1 MAWIETRGRGK
12 DKVWRV
18 RWYDATGRQRSQTFH
33 QYPAA
38 KAFEVEVESRQQR
51 GQVAAVDAGR
61 ITLDEYVS
69 ETWIPTYAAAKAL
82 NTQLDYEARYKHVAP
97 LGAYSLRDLTPEVI
111 RRWLAQLETR
121 HVTPHMRHKA
131 LGLLGN
137 ILQRAVEGEHI
148 PTNPARLVAPPK
160 LPRTREVMPLSP
172 SEIEAMRTAALA
184 PAPIEIPASEP
195 GKRSRRAYSGPAP
208 GTAYTR
214 NRDATLISVMA
225 YAGLRPHEAWILTWG
240 HVRERTLLVYSPK
253 TDRTRTVR
261 LLAPL
266 ADDLRRFKMASGRPA
281 DDALIF
287 PGPDSHGWSRTTYA
301 NWRRRTFDR
310 LLRDADLPH
319 TSPYA
324 LRHSFAS
331 LLIYEGRS
339 VIYVAQQLGHAPLLT
354 LNTYGHVIDDLE
366 DDGPR
371 QSAVDAI
378 LLARAGGQ
386 AERPGQNVSSG

>member
-1 MAWIETRGRGK
+1 MAWIETRGKGK

-18 RWYDATGRQRSQTFH
+18 RWYDATGKQRSQTYR

-61 ITLDEYVS
+61 ITLDEYVA
-69 ETWIPTYAAAKAL
+69 ETWIPTYAATKAL

-97 LGAYSLRDLTPEVI
+97 LGGYGLRDLTPEVI
-111 RRWLAQLETR
+111 RWWLAQLEAR
-121 HVTPHMRHKA
+121 RVTPHMRHKA

-160 LPRTREVMPLSP
+160 LPRSKEVLPFSP
-172 SEIEAMRTAALA
+172 AEVEALRSAALA
-184 PAPIEIPASEP
+184 PTPIVVPASEP
-195 GKRSRRAYSGPAP
+195 GKRPRRGYSAPAP

-214 NRDATLISVMA
+214 HRDATLISVMA

-240 HVRERTLLVYSPK
+240 DVRERTLLVFSPK
-253 TDRTRTVR
+253 TDSTRTVR
-261 LLAPL
+261 LTAPL
-266 ADDLRRFKMASGRPA
+266 ADDLRRFRMASGRPVEA
-281 DDALIF
+281 SLIF
-287 PGPDSHGWSRTTYA
+287 PGPDGREWDKTTYG
-301 NWRRRTFDR
+301 NWRGRTFNR
-310 LLRDADLPH
+310 LLRAASLRRAR
-319 TSPYA
+319 PYD

-331 LLIYEGRS
+331 LLLYEGRS
-339 VIYVAQQLGHAPLLT
+339 VIYVARQLGHSPALT
-354 LNTYGHVIDDLE
+354 LSTYGHVIDELE

-378 LLARAGGQ
+378 LLARAGDR
-386 AERPGQNVSSG
+386 AERPNQNVSSR

>member
-1 MAWIETRGRGK
+1 MAWIETRVKGK
-12 DKVWRV
+12 EKVWRV
-18 RWYDATGRQRSQTFH
+18 RWYDVTGKQRSRTFH
-33 QYPAA
+33 QYPVA
-38 KAFEVEVESRQQR
+38 KAFELEVESRQQR

-69 ETWIPTYAAAKAL
+69 ETWIPTYAATKAL

-97 LGAYSLRDLTPEVI
+97 LGGYGLRDLTPEVV
-111 RRWLAQLETR
+111 RRWLAELEAR
-121 HVTPHMRHKA
+121 RVTPHMRHKA

-148 PTNPARLVAPPK
+148 PTNPARLVTPPK
-160 LPRTREVMPLSP
+160 LPRTKEVVPFSP
-172 SEIEAMRTAALA
+172 SQIEAIRTAALA
-184 PAPIEIPASEP
+184 PAPTEVPASEP
-195 GKRSRRAYSGPAP
+195 GKRSRRSYSALPP

-214 NRDATLISVMA
+214 HRDATLISVMA
-225 YAGLRPHEAWILTWG
+225 YAGLRPHEAWILTWSDL
-240 HVRERTLLVYSPK
+240 RERTLLVYSPK

-266 ADDLRRFKMASGRPA
+266 ADDLRRFKMASGRPD

-287 PGPDSHGWSRTTYA
+287 PGPGGRGWSRTTYA

-310 LLRDADLPH
+310 LLRDANLSH
-319 TSPYA
+319 ASPYA

-339 VIYVAQQLGHAPLLT
+339 VVYVAKQLGHAPLLT

-371 QSAVDAI
+371 LSAVDAI
-378 LLARAGGQ
+378 LLARAGKP